1 MLWLCKACRERTAAS
16 GDTAKRRKKNKSLIP
31 ETHTNKSGFVQTGLG
46 PQQRPAWENKEQH
59 QTVGR
64 LVIMPLFLFE
74 HVFVFFHFEIM
85 EYNICA
91 DQFSKSAGNGSTA
104 PAQFD
109 SWIQAKSSDAPEW
122 YNLKIGPCG
131 TACFAYPSLTR
142 QKKKCGGKT
151 ASTTSAHLRVTK
163 EVVELDPAGGGVSLE
178 VGEHVSKQKPRHGR
192 SLSAAQTAWGWREK
206 STWDVRLKK
215 QRPREETRNWA
226 EQVKLRQRILQSETS
241 YGMLDLL
248 LYVQV
253 YSK

>member
-1 MLWLCKACRERTAAS
+1 MCCDYVRHAEKGQPLQETLPR
-16 GDTAKRRKKNKSLIP
+16 GGKKNKSLIP

-109 SWIQAKSSDAPEW
+109 S
-122 YNLKIGPCG
+122 
-131 TACFAYPSLTR
+131 
-142 QKKKCGGKT
+142 
-151 ASTTSAHLRVTK
+151 
-163 EVVELDPAGGGVSLE
+163 
-178 VGEHVSKQKPRHGR
+178 
-192 SLSAAQTAWGWREK
+192 
-206 STWDVRLKK
+206 
-215 QRPREETRNWA
+215 
-226 EQVKLRQRILQSETS
+226 
-241 YGMLDLL
+241 
-248 LYVQV
+248 
-253 YSK
+253 